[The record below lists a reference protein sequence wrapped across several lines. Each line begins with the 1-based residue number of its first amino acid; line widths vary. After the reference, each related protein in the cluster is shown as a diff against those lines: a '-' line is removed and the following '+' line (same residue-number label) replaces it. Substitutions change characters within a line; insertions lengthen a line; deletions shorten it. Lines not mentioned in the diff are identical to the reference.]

1 MNDLMKID
9 TYKEFKTAL
18 DTELKN
24 QAEGFVRTG
33 YLLKKARDTEI
44 LKESGYT
51 SVAEFAAQEYG
62 LSKDIVSRYIAINDR
77 YSVNGYSE
85 QLQEKYKGYGVAKLQ
100 EMLVLPDSI
109 VELTSPEMS
118 KREIQTVKK
127 EYKEEAEKGDIEVM
141 LEGQNPEQ
149 EQLTVLHK
157 FLNQYFYENREK
169 YIELAAVMEGKLTSD
184 EAVEKVL
191 DVMAPSG
198 MAIIPVRIRGIGKL
212 MLSIKG
218 KDNDVVLLNI
228 RNDEKE
234 TLSWNMFIA
243 SMHSENVSREKWEE
257 IYNEPF
263 EVKKE
268 EKQETKEKSKD
279 IGAELKKASIVEKE
293 PEHIETSEE
302 KKTTVVPEQPQ
313 EVMNP
318 PEEVKE
324 EATKVQTEQTE
335 QTEHAEETASVV
347 DNTEIK
353 SKLKSQ
359 IRQLGYLYENELW
372 SQLIATAEQIVKEAE
387 KIQATA

>member
-184 EAVEKVL
+184 EAAEKVL
-191 DVMAPSG
+191 DVMVPSG

-243 SMHSENVSREKWEE
+243 SMHSENVSRKKWEE
-257 IYNEPF
+257 IYKEPF
-263 EVKKE
+263 EMKKE

-279 IGAELKKASIVEKE
+279 IGAELKKTSIVEKE

-324 EATKVQTEQTE
+324 EATNVQTEQTE

>member
-18 DTELKN
+18 ETELKN

-100 EMLVLPDSI
+100 EMLVLPGSI

-169 YIELAAVMEGKLTSD
+169 YIELAAVMEGQLTSD

-324 EATKVQTEQTE
+324 EATKEQTEQTE

>member
-9 TYKEFKTAL
+9 TYKEFKAAL

-109 VELTSPEMS
+109 VGLTSPEMS

-324 EATKVQTEQTE
+324 EATNVQTEQTE

>member
-268 EKQETKEKSKD
+268 EKQETKEKRKD
-279 IGAELKKASIVEKE
+279 IGAELKKAPIVEKQ

-302 KKTTVVPEQPQ
+302 KKATVVPEQPQ
-313 EVMNP
+313 EAMNP

-324 EATKVQTEQTE
+324 ETPKVQTEY
-335 QTEHAEETASVV
+335 AEETTAVV

>member
-109 VELTSPEMS
+109 VGLTSPEMS

-335 QTEHAEETASVV
+335 QTEHAEETALVV

>member
-184 EAVEKVL
+184 EAAEKVL

-243 SMHSENVSREKWEE
+243 SMHSENVSRKKWEE
-257 IYNEPF
+257 IYKEPF
-263 EVKKE
+263 EKRREAGNQRKE
-268 EKQETKEKSKD
+268 
-279 IGAELKKASIVEKE
+279 
-293 PEHIETSEE
+293 
-302 KKTTVVPEQPQ
+302 
-313 EVMNP
+313 
-318 PEEVKE
+318 
-324 EATKVQTEQTE
+324 
-335 QTEHAEETASVV
+335 
-347 DNTEIK
+347 
-353 SKLKSQ
+353 
-359 IRQLGYLYENELW
+359 
-372 SQLIATAEQIVKEAE
+372 
-387 KIQATA
+387 

>member
-44 LKESGYT
+44 LKESAYT

-77 YSVNGYSE
+77 YSVNGYSDH
-85 QLQEKYKGYGVAKLQ
+85 LQEKYKGYGVAKLQ

-257 IYNEPF
+257 IYKAPF

-279 IGAELKKASIVEKE
+279 TGAELEKASIVEKK
-293 PEHIETSEE
+293 PEYIETSEE
-302 KKTTVVPEQPQ
+302 KKATVVPEQPQ
-313 EVMNP
+313 ELMNP

-324 EATKVQTEQTE
+324 EATKVQTEQA
-335 QTEHAEETASVV
+335 EHAEETASVV

-372 SQLIATAEQIVKEAE
+372 PQLIATAEQIIKEAE

>member
-149 EQLTVLHK
+149 EQLTLLHK

-169 YIELAAVMEGKLTSD
+169 YIELAAVMEGKLTD

-279 IGAELKKASIVEKE
+279 IGAELKKTSIVEKE

>member
-77 YSVNGYSE
+77 YSVNGYSDH
-85 QLQEKYKGYGVAKLQ
+85 LQEKYKGYGVAKLQ

-127 EYKEEAEKGDIEVM
+127 EYKEETEKGDIEVM
-141 LEGQNPEQ
+141 LEGQKPEQ

-169 YIELAAVMEGKLTSD
+169 YIELAGVMEGKLTSD

>member
-234 TLSWNMFIA
+234 TLSWNIFIA
-243 SMHSENVSREKWEE
+243 SMHSGDVSREKWEE
-257 IYNEPF
+257 IYKEPF

-268 EKQETKEKSKD
+268 EKQETKEKRKD
-279 IGAELKKASIVEKE
+279 IGAELKKAPIVEKE
-293 PEHIETSEE
+293 HEHIETSEE
-302 KKTTVVPEQPQ
+302 KKATVVPEQPQ

-335 QTEHAEETASVV
+335 ETAAVI

-372 SQLIATAEQIVKEAE
+372 SQIIATAEQIVKEAE

>member
-18 DTELKN
+18 ETELKN

-169 YIELAAVMEGKLTSD
+169 YIELAAVMEGQLTSD

-324 EATKVQTEQTE
+324 EATKEQTEQTE
-335 QTEHAEETASVV
+335 QTEHTEETASVV

>member
-109 VELTSPEMS
+109 VGLTSPEMS

-324 EATKVQTEQTE
+324 EATNVQTEQTE